1 MRDTMQQSMPSNI
14 LRSLS
19 TRRLRTLQGAV
30 VVLALLIL
38 SLALPDALRAPAE
51 EKVAVPFDAVST
63 TSTVWTVTKVVD
75 GDTIDVTI
83 SGKEE
88 RVRLLGINTPESVD
102 PRRPVQ
108 CFGKEASAFAKELL
122 SGKTVRLEADQTQ
135 DDRDRYGRLLRHI
148 FLEDGTHV
156 NLKLVAEGY
165 AHEYTYE
172 RAGRY
177 QKILKDAERAA
188 RVAEKGL
195 WSPATCASN
204 P

>member
-1 MRDTMQQSMPSNI
+1 MPHKLLN
-14 LRSLS
+14 SLLP
-19 TRRLRTLQGAV
+19 RRFRTLQGAIAII
-30 VVLALLIL
+30 ALLVL

-51 EKVAVPFDAVST
+51 QSTATPSAAVAA
-63 TSTVWTVTKVVD
+63 TSTSATVIKVVD
-75 GDTIDVTI
+75 GDTVDVAI
-83 SGKEE
+83 LGQEE
-88 RVRLLGINTPESVD
+88 RIRLLGINTPETVD

-108 CFGKEASAFAKELL
+108 CFGKEASAFTKELL
-122 SGKTVRLEADQTQ
+122 SGKTVRLEPDPSQ
-135 DDRDRYGRLLRHI
+135 DDRDRYGRLLRHV

-177 QKILKDAERAA
+177 QEILKDAERAA
-188 RVAEKGL
+188 RVAGKGL
-195 WSPATCASN
+195 WNPATCAGN

>member
-1 MRDTMQQSMPSNI
+1 MPHKLLN
-14 LRSLS
+14 SLLP
-19 TRRLRTLQGAV
+19 RRFRTLQGAIAII
-30 VVLALLIL
+30 ALLVL

-51 EKVAVPFDAVST
+51 QSTAMPSAAVAA
-63 TSTVWTVTKVVD
+63 TSTSATVIKVVD
-75 GDTIDVTI
+75 GDTIDVAI
-83 SGKEE
+83 LGQEE
-88 RVRLLGINTPESVD
+88 RIRLLGINTPETVD

-108 CFGKEASAFAKELL
+108 CFGKEASAFTKELL
-122 SGKTVRLEADQTQ
+122 SGKTVRLEPDPSQ
-135 DDRDRYGRLLRHI
+135 DDRDRYGRLLRHV

-177 QKILKDAERAA
+177 QEILKDAERAA
-188 RVAEKGL
+188 RVAGKGL
-195 WSPATCASN
+195 WNPATCAGN